1 MRYFSLKPPAAS
13 SSFSMSLILWAAA
26 TLSARGI
33 GEKSNLQLY
42 QKIEKYEVRRTRKYE
57 VRSAKYEV
65 KITTNL
71 LPYFVLLTSSFLLSV
86 VRMSLQDGESAIEL
100 LQQHHSRQ
108 LVRQRDAAERNYG
121 GSAER
126 AASVNPSAGPIAKA
140 RACVP
145 RV

>member
-1 MRYFSLKPPAAS
+1 GLSGPPSSIKISGRSHWRSSVNRGSTVMRYFSLKPPAAS

-71 LPYFVLLTSSFLLSV
+71 LPYFVLRTSSFLLSL
-86 VRMSLQDGESAIEL
+86 VRMSFHD
-100 LQQHHSRQ
+100 
-108 LVRQRDAAERNYG
+108 V
-121 GSAER
+121 
-126 AASVNPSAGPIAKA
+126 
-140 RACVP
+140 
-145 RV
+145 